1 MFPHY
6 FQFLTPLLF
15 LLAAVLPGQLNS
27 KKLKTLAYCL
37 VTLFVI
43 NQACFSYWR
52 SWEEYKAPYLDD
64 IGYTE
69 VLARSVAENCLD
81 TPKIRFAS
89 RRGLKN
95 TGDMFRYRFD
105 PQLAGLN
112 KTGTLFCHSILVFQN
127 KLLLQSPIV
136 SWYLQ
141 QIETLK
147 KMEKYGNQIWIMGK
161 Q

>member
-1 MFPHY
+1 MVPHY

-15 LLAAVLPGQLNS
+15 LLVAVLPGQLKS
-27 KKLKTLAYCL
+27 KTLRKIAYCG
-37 VTLFVI
+37 VTLVVI

-52 SWEEYKAPYLDD
+52 SWEEYKSPYLDD
-64 IGYTE
+64 IGYTK
-69 VLARSVAENCLD
+69 VLARSVVENCLD
-81 TPKIRFAS
+81 TPQIRFAS
-89 RRGLKN
+89 RRGIKN

-141 QIETLK
+141 QLGPFK
-147 KMEKYGNQIWIMGK
+147 KMEEYNNQIWIMGK